1 MENSYRAL
9 KKKENMENIV
19 EVLKYNENNLIW
31 KVYFYILIL
40 KGGFESPNK
49 NIINKN
55 FYKKT
60 TIFFFSFVLK
70 KQNKL
75 S

>member
-1 MENSYRAL
+1 
-9 KKKENMENIV
+9 MENIV

-40 KGGFESPNK
+40 KGGFESLNK

-60 TIFFFSFVLK
+60 TIF
-70 KQNKL
+70 
-75 S
+75 